1 LRLAGHSDV
10 APENPISE
18 SRRDV
23 PVLSLVVAFAEPLVT
38 VQAANAELHF
48 ATGQGTGLFDL
59 RGLWG
64 FPFQPDRLVFLVG
77 FICHGFKRII
87 VRSMLSSTI
96 PNYFYRA
103 DD

>member
-23 PVLSLVVAFAEPLVT
+23 PVLGLVVALTESFVA

-48 ATGQGTGLFDL
+48 ATGQGTGLFDFW
-59 RGLWG
+59 GLWG
-64 FPFQPDRLVFLVG
+64 FPFQPDRPLFLVG

-87 VRSMLSSTI
+87 MR
-96 PNYFYRA
+96 
-103 DD
+103 